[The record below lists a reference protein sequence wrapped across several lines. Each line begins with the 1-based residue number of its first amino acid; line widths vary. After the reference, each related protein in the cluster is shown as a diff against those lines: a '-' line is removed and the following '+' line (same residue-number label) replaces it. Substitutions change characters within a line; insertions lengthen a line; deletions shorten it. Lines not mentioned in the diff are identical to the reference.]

1 MVKKW
6 ITTDINIIDK
16 PVKIDHMQLGL
27 SLFIS
32 HAFLLVWKEGYL
44 FTYSH
49 QRHLFFDEETKEVVT
64 VRHAFDVEYFS
75 LPKYVR
81 FVELDTTTAN
91 IKLVNVIDNKMDM
104 SYFPIEKT
112 DNLFHQ
118 KIFDKIVEV
127 QEINKW
133 MKKR

>member
-6 ITTDINIIDK
+6 ITTDIDIIDK
-16 PVKIDHMQLGL
+16 PVKIDRVQLGL

-32 HAFLLVWKEGYL
+32 HAFLLVWQKGYL
-44 FTYSH
+44 FNYSH

-64 VRHAFDVEYFS
+64 VRHAFDIEYLP

-81 FVELDTTTAN
+81 FVELDTNTAN
-91 IKLVNVIDNKMDM
+91 IRTVDAIDNKMDM

-118 KIFDKIVEV
+118 KIFDKIIEN
-127 QEINKW
+127 EEKNNG
-133 MKKR
+133 